1 MADTQ
6 PPFCLMTQEPPTFL
20 PPLHS
25 MGSTGLRAPHSV
37 HAQVARA
44 GANPLA
50 PLLCALKDP
59 APGGDKPCSQDAH
72 GPSLLCEALLLTGSK
87 KTLLSSQPQ
96 GWVLG
101 SLTLRPQPPTPVRPE
116 QRLGSLREE
125 AASTV
130 SQTLRNTTCG
140 APEAPGGEG
149 VLIASG

>member
-1 MADTQ
+1 
-6 PPFCLMTQEPPTFL
+6 
-20 PPLHS
+20 
-25 MGSTGLRAPHSV
+25 MGPHCCV
-37 HAQVARA
+37 
-44 GANPLA
+44 
-50 PLLCALKDP
+50 
-59 APGGDKPCSQDAH
+59 KPCFSL
-72 GPSLLCEALLLTGSK
+72 GPK